1 MQKQWM
7 KVSCAAAAALAL
19 AAPLSGY
26 AMPRVADAGLVMMV
40 TGEANRLLA
49 NDQAVITFTAEAQR
63 PQAQDASDEII
74 KAGNAAI
81 AALNAINAPA
91 GQVEVQTADFSTWPV
106 RTRAKEGETSEI
118 AAWGARQTL
127 RVTVRDLKLASA
139 VMSAAGKSMNY
150 DGVTF
155 SVSRAVREAAQDELL
170 AEAVKRAT
178 ERAVTAA
185 QALGLEE
192 KNVRIE
198 GIQVSGAAGPSP
210 RYYAQPMMMRAA
222 AANDSAE
229 AVVSAGSAD
238 TALTVSLTVRIT
250 P

>member
-26 AMPRVADAGLVMMV
+26 AMPRVADAGLAMTV

-127 RVTVRDLKLASA
+127 RVTVR
-139 VMSAAGKSMNY
+139 GQ
-150 DGVTF
+150 
-155 SVSRAVREAAQDELL
+155 EHEL
-170 AEAVKRAT
+170 
-178 ERAVTAA
+178 
-185 QALGLEE
+185 
-192 KNVRIE
+192 
-198 GIQVSGAAGPSP
+198 
-210 RYYAQPMMMRAA
+210 
-222 AANDSAE
+222 
-229 AVVSAGSAD
+229 
-238 TALTVSLTVRIT
+238 
-250 P
+250 

>member
-26 AMPRVADAGLVMMV
+26 AMPRVADAGLVMTV

-91 GQVEVQTADFSTWPV
+91 K
-106 RTRAKEGETSEI
+106 KEKP
-118 AAWGARQTL
+118 
-127 RVTVRDLKLASA
+127 LKSQPGVHGRRCASL
-139 VMSAAGKSMNY
+139 
-150 DGVTF
+150 F
-155 SVSRAVREAAQDELL
+155 
-170 AEAVKRAT
+170 AT
-178 ERAVTAA
+178 
-185 QALGLEE
+185 
-192 KNVRIE
+192 
-198 GIQVSGAAGPSP
+198 
-210 RYYAQPMMMRAA
+210 
-222 AANDSAE
+222 
-229 AVVSAGSAD
+229 
-238 TALTVSLTVRIT
+238 
-250 P
+250 

>member
-26 AMPRVADAGLVMMV
+26 AMPRVADAGLVMTV

-49 NDQAVITFTAEAQR
+49 NEITFTAEAQR

>member
-26 AMPRVADAGLVMMV
+26 AMPRVADAGLVMTV

-106 RTRAKEGETSEI
+106 RTRA
-118 AAWGARQTL
+118 RRRNL
-127 RVTVRDLKLASA
+127 
-139 VMSAAGKSMNY
+139 
-150 DGVTF
+150 
-155 SVSRAVREAAQDELL
+155 
-170 AEAVKRAT
+170 
-178 ERAVTAA
+178 
-185 QALGLEE
+185 
-192 KNVRIE
+192 
-198 GIQVSGAAGPSP
+198 
-210 RYYAQPMMMRAA
+210 
-222 AANDSAE
+222 
-229 AVVSAGSAD
+229 
-238 TALTVSLTVRIT
+238 
-250 P
+250 